1 MVKSDLSWD
10 ENCRLLIKKVNARMQ
25 LLRGVLSFGA
35 SVQEMV
41 HLWIV
46 FCRSVIEQSCV
57 VWHGSLTQENRDNL
71 ERTQK
76 TFAKLVLK
84 EKYLNYENALLLLNL
99 DSLETRRNALSLKF
113 AQAGIKH
120 NKLNDLLPTNNKKH
134 KMETRAKEKYEVQF
148 ANTDRMKNASI
159 ITMQHMLNANENTDN
174 T

>member
-1 MVKSDLSWD
+1 
-10 ENCRLLIKKVNARMQ
+10 MQ

-35 SVQEMV
+35 SLQEMV

-84 EKYLNYENALLLLNL
+84 EKYQNYDDALLI
-99 DSLETRRNALSLKF
+99 LK
-113 AQAGIKH
+113 Q
-120 NKLNDLLPTNNKKH
+120 
-134 KMETRAKEKYEVQF
+134 EE
-148 ANTDRMKNASI
+148 I
-159 ITMQHMLNANENTDN
+159 IYL
-174 T
+174 